1 MSVHSAAAVPLETP
15 PPWWRFRSWPGRLF
29 DVGVVLAL
37 LALGAAIVITSTNAI
52 PRFSAVRIPTYVVLM
67 LSLASLLIRRR
78 YPLLTIGIIAAGVFT
93 EAIIR
98 PAFVFEPLVMVAVYV
113 AASRLPWRS
122 ALAIGV
128 GLFAL
133 FLVAG
138 GLVDGSESPSKTVT
152 SLVALG
158 AAFAVGVYVST
169 RTAYV
174 NSLHAR
180 AEQLVRER
188 ELLAAQAVAEERVR
202 IARELHDVV
211 AHHLSLITIQAG
223 ALKARVGEGS
233 PAADTA
239 DVIAN
244 TGHQA
249 MDEMRR
255 MLGVLRLG
263 AQDGRADHAPQPGL
277 RDIEQLVKQTRAA
290 GLTVS
295 LAVEGEARRLPPGV
309 ELSAYR
315 IVQEALTNVLRHAG
329 PAHCGVV
336 VAYGLDRLE
345 LRITDDGRG
354 SDATPPDGGHGLVG
368 MRERVALFDGEL
380 HAGGVLGG
388 GFAVRATLPLP
399 HAEAAR

>member
-1 MSVHSAAAVPLETP
+1 MSVHSAAAVPLDTP
-15 PPWWRFRSWPGRLF
+15 PPWWRFRRWPGRLF

-37 LALGAAIVITSTNAI
+37 LALGAAIVITSTSAI
-52 PRFSAVRIPTYVVLM
+52 PRFSAVRIPTYIVLM

-78 YPLLTIGIIAAGVFT
+78 YPLLTIGIIAAGVLT

-113 AASRLPWRS
+113 AASRLPWRN

-128 GLFAL
+128 GLFVL

-152 SLVALG
+152 ALVALG

-169 RTAYV
+169 RTEYV
-174 NSLHAR
+174 NSLQAR

-188 ELLAAQAVAEERVR
+188 ELLAGQAVAEERVR

-223 ALKARVGEGS
+223 ALRAQVGEGS
-233 PAADTA
+233 AAAATA
-239 DVIAN
+239 DVIAS

-263 AQDGRADHAPQPGL
+263 AQDGAADHAPQPGL

-290 GLTVS
+290 GVPVALT
-295 LAVEGEARRLPPGV
+295 VEGEARPLPPGV

-329 PAHCGVV
+329 PAHCTVV
-336 VAYGLDRLE
+336 MAYGVESLE

-354 SDATPPDGGHGLVG
+354 SDAAPSDVGHGLVG
-368 MRERVALFDGEL
+368 MRERVALFGGEL
-380 HAGGVLGG
+380 YAGRVPDG
-388 GFAVRATLPLP
+388 GFAVRATLPVP
-399 HAEAAR
+399 RAGSPS